1 MLGRSLLS
9 RLSCTVVRQQ
19 QQQQRCALSTSAVR
33 AIAARSCSS
42 GSREVVRVANSA
54 RSSNI
59 NGLFSGASTA
69 ARAVRGASQQALFS
83 AAAAQPARE
92 DEDEEVEVDEVEDGD
107 EDEED
112 VTQVSSTAASDA
124 EGVEVVVRRKMIRG
138 SWKKLNYLT
147 RLVQGLYATD
157 ALAQVAYTKK
167 RKGLVMRDLINL
179 GVVRALQDHDV
190 PIERLRIERAI
201 VNKGPIAKR
210 GRFHAR
216 GRTGKNYH
224 RYSHLYLSFRE
235 VEPKPERLELPQGF
249 TRTPSWTRKPAP
261 PAGEDGSAAA
271 PVMVGASRARRRAA
285 NAAANAARL
294 GGRVMQ

>member
-1 MLGRSLLS
+1 MA
-9 RLSCTVVRQQ
+9 RQQ
-19 QQQQRCALSTSAVR
+19 RRCALSTSTVSA
-33 AIAARSCSS
+33 AAARSHGSS
-42 GSREVVRVANSA
+42 KQVVRVTNLA
-54 RSSNI
+54 RGSGGVCSSNGS
-59 NGLFSGASTA
+59 GLFSGASAA
-69 ARAVRGASQQALFS
+69 ARAVGGASQQALLS
-83 AAAAQPARE
+83 AAAAQPAVE
-92 DEDEEVEVDEVEDGD
+92 DEVDEVEDG
-107 EDEED
+107 EEEED
-112 VTQVSSTAASDA
+112 VTEVSSTAASDA

-235 VEPKPERLELPQGF
+235 VDPKPERQELPQGF

-261 PAGEDGSAAA
+261 PAGEEGTAS
-271 PVMVGASRARRRAA
+271 VVGATRASRRAA
-285 NAAANAARL
+285 NVAANAARL
-294 GGRVMQ
+294 GGRVAQ